1 MQYHIHNH
9 CSSIAI
15 LQVTHGDFFSV
26 LYLMAKAV
34 KAISQDLGK
43 PEPFI
48 STIPILGAEC
58 TVWINMQSA
67 LLEVVFSLKTDE
79 NKAIIHEC

>member
-1 MQYHIHNH
+1 MQYNIHNH
-9 CSSIAI
+9 CSSITI
-15 LQVTHGDFFSV
+15 LQVARGDFFAV

-34 KAISQDLGK
+34 KAIGQDLGK

-58 TVWINMQSA
+58 TV
-67 LLEVVFSLKTDE
+67 
-79 NKAIIHEC
+79 